1 MSLPALGAVPEGATT
16 VEQVVRHRLSEGV
29 GGLRGS
35 AEAAAPTL
43 VFVTVWALR
52 HDLRDALVAAAVP
65 AAVALLLRLVQRQS
79 PRYALSSLGA
89 LAIAAFFA
97 LRSGKAEDAFLPGI
111 LFSCT
116 LLGVTVLSLAV
127 RWPLVGFI
135 VGSATDDPT
144 AWRSHDG
151 VRRLCQRLT
160 MVLAA
165 LYAVRVVVMLPLYLA
180 GQVGWLGITKV
191 ALGWPLYVVALGA
204 MGAVLLRGRTPLD
217 FDDTDASDSDQQEV
231 GQSGPDRAVRGQP
244 PLTSR

>member
-1 MSLPALGAVPEGATT
+1 VSLPALGRVPDGATT
-16 VEQVVRHRLSEGV
+16 VEQVVRHRLAEGV

-35 AEAAAPTL
+35 AEAAAPTV
-43 VFVTVWALR
+43 VFVTVWAWR
-52 HDLRDALVAAAVP
+52 HDLRAALAAAAVP
-65 AAVALLLRLVQRQS
+65 VVVALLLRLAQRQS
-79 PRYALSSLGA
+79 LRYALSSLAA
-89 LAIAAFFA
+89 LAVAAFFA

-116 LLGVTVLSLAV
+116 LLGITVLSLLV

-144 AWRSHDG
+144 AWRQHDG

-160 MVLAA
+160 IVLAA
-165 LYAVRVVVMLPLYLA
+165 LYAIRVVVMLPLYLA

-191 ALGWPLYVVALGA
+191 ALGWPLYVVAVGA

-217 FDDTDASDSDQQEV
+217 LDDAEPAEQ
-231 GQSGPDRAVRGQP
+231 R
-244 PLTSR
+244 

>member
-1 MSLPALGAVPEGATT
+1 VSLPALGRVPDGATT
-16 VEQVVRHRLSEGV
+16 VEQVVRHRLAEGV

-35 AEAAAPTL
+35 AEAAAPTV
-43 VFVTVWALR
+43 VFVAVWAWR
-52 HDLRDALVAAAVP
+52 HDLRAALAAAAVP
-65 AAVALLLRLVQRQS
+65 VVLALLLRLVQRQS
-79 PRYALSSLGA
+79 LRYALSSLAA

-116 LLGVTVLSLAV
+116 LLGVTVLSLLV

-160 MVLAA
+160 IVLAA

-180 GQVGWLGITKV
+180 GQVAWLGITKV
-191 ALGWPLYVVALGA
+191 ALGWPLYLVAVA
-204 MGAVLLRGRTPLD
+204 VMGAVLLRGRTPLD
-217 FDDTDASDSDQQEV
+217 LGEHASSEPSPAD
-231 GQSGPDRAVRGQP
+231 
-244 PLTSR
+244 